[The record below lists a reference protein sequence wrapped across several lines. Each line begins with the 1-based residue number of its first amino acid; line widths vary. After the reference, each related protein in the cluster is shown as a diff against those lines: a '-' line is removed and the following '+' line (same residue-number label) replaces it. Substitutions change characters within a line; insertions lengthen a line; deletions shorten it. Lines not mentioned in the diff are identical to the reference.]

1 MDPARIGRRR
11 PARIYCRRSGL
22 GRDRA
27 RTSALDHLRSDANP
41 GSRHAHEQD
50 SNPLRDIYSDL
61 HLPFSGGGSFVT
73 PSVYPNRGA
82 GFRTSNLKMF
92 ELIVAGFMFMAL
104 IFYAVTGDADYG
116 GGMWDLLATGPR
128 AGAQRDA
135 IERAIGPIWEADHV
149 WLILI
154 VVILFTAFPPAF
166 AAMMTALNIPFT
178 LMLIGIILRGSA
190 FIFRKYDIKS
200 HEVKQGWSLLFG
212 AASFFTPFIQG
223 VVLGALSTGQ
233 IRIADG
239 RVVSG
244 FFAGWLTPFAFAC
257 GLFALALF
265 TFLAATYLTVDPSTE
280 SHVQND
286 FRLRALCSGAALVPI
301 AFVVFITSKEGAP
314 EMYHGLT
321 QWWAPL
327 LIGVTLVCAIAALA
341 SLWLRRFVV
350 ARFAAIAEVTLIL
363 TGWSL
368 AQYPR
373 LIAPDITIFNAAAPE
388 TTLRL
393 LTYAVV
399 AGAIVLFPSLFFLFR
414 VFKGFSK
421 E

>member
-1 MDPARIGRRR
+1 
-11 PARIYCRRSGL
+11 
-22 GRDRA
+22 
-27 RTSALDHLRSDANP
+27 
-41 GSRHAHEQD
+41 
-50 SNPLRDIYSDL
+50 
-61 HLPFSGGGSFVT
+61 
-73 PSVYPNRGA
+73 
-82 GFRTSNLKMF
+82 MF
-92 ELIVAGFMFMAL
+92 ELIVAGFMFVAL
-104 IFYAVTGDADYG
+104 VFYAVTGDADYG

-128 AGAQRDA
+128 ADAQRSA

-154 VVILFTAFPPAF
+154 VVILFTGFPSAF

-178 LMLIGIILRGSA
+178 LMLIGIVLRGSA

-200 HEVKQGWSLLFG
+200 KEVKQGWSMLFG

-223 VVLGALSTGQ
+223 LTLAALSTGE
-233 IRIADG
+233 IRIVDG
-239 RVVSG
+239 RLATG

-265 TFLAATYLTVDPSTE
+265 AFLAATYLTVDTSTE
-280 SHVQND
+280 RDVQND
-286 FRLRALCSGAALVPI
+286 FRLRALWSGVALAPI

-314 EMYHGLT
+314 VMYHGLT

-327 LIGVTLVCAIAALA
+327 LIGATLVFAIAALT
-341 SLWLRRFVV
+341 SLWLRRFAL
-350 ARFAAIAEVTLIL
+350 ARIAAIAEVTLIL

-373 LIAPDITIFNAAAPE
+373 LVTPDITIFNAAAPE
-388 TTLRL
+388 ITLRL
-393 LTYAVV
+393 LTYALV

-414 VFKGFSK
+414 VFKGK
-421 E
+421 ES

>member
-1 MDPARIGRRR
+1 
-11 PARIYCRRSGL
+11 
-22 GRDRA
+22 
-27 RTSALDHLRSDANP
+27 
-41 GSRHAHEQD
+41 
-50 SNPLRDIYSDL
+50 
-61 HLPFSGGGSFVT
+61 
-73 PSVYPNRGA
+73 
-82 GFRTSNLKMF
+82 MF
-92 ELIVAGFMFMAL
+92 ELIVAGFMFVAL

-128 AGAQRDA
+128 ADAQRAA

-178 LMLIGIILRGSA
+178 LMLIGIVLRGSA

-223 VVLGALSTGQ
+223 VALGALSTGQ
-233 IRIADG
+233 IRVADG
-239 RVVSG
+239 RVMSG

-265 TFLAATYLTVDPSTE
+265 AFLAATYLTVDPSTE
-280 SHVQND
+280 GRVQND
-286 FRLRALCSGAALVPI
+286 FRLRALCSGAALAPI
-301 AFVVFITSKEGAP
+301 AFVVFITSKHGAP

-327 LIGVTLVCAIAALA
+327 LIGATLVCAIAALV

-350 ARFAAIAEVTLIL
+350 ARLAAIAEVTLIL

-368 AQYPR
+368 AQYPK
-373 LIAPDITIFNAAAPE
+373 LITPDVTISNAAAPE
-388 TTLRL
+388 STLRL

-399 AGAIVLFPSLFFLFR
+399 AGAMVLFPSLFFLFR

-421 E
+421 EPKS